1 MEEER
6 VLNLNY
12 DSPSEIRSLLEIM
25 GLGPRKKWS
34 QNFLINRGAREKL
47 VNSINLK
54 KDDNV
59 WEIGPGLG
67 AITRIL
73 LDKGVNLTT
82 FEIDPGY
89 IEYLIQSFKDD
100 NNFQIIKG
108 DVVKTWKSVFEQTGK
123 PVGVVGNLPFNA
135 ASAIIASFIEN
146 NSFPEQMAAI
156 VQSELADRITSKPST
171 KNYSS
176 FSILCQYSCEVK
188 DLGTLGS
195 GSFYP
200 KPNVS
205 SKIIRMLPHQKYSD
219 LIDQKLFFILVR
231 DCFSSR
237 RKTLQNN
244 LKNAAGRRLQKY
256 GSELLFDAFR
266 DAGIELSTRAEVLT
280 VDQFVSASNR
290 ISSLYIE
297 NVT

>member
-1 MEEER
+1 
-6 VLNLNY
+6 
-12 DSPSEIRSLLEIM
+12 LLAIM

-47 VNSINLK
+47 VNSISIEEG
-54 KDDNV
+54 DSI

-73 LDKGVNLTT
+73 LDRGVNLTT

-89 IEYLIQSFKDD
+89 IEYLNLSFKEDK
-100 NNFQIIKG
+100 NFTIVKG
-108 DVVKTWKSVFEQTGK
+108 DVIKTWKSVYEKEGK
-123 PVGVVGNLPFNA
+123 PAGVVGNLPYNA

-176 FSILCQYSCEVK
+176 FSILCQYACDVK
-188 DLGTLGS
+188 DMGTLGS

-205 SKIIRMLPHQKYSD
+205 SKIIRMVPHNRFEN

-256 GSELLFDAFR
+256 GSELLVKAFQSE
-266 DAGIELSTRAEVLT
+266 GIKLSARAEELT
-280 VDQFVSASNR
+280 VDQYVSIANR
-290 ISSLYIE
+290 ISLLYRE
-297 NVT
+297 NES

>member
-1 MEEER
+1 M
-6 VLNLNY
+6 
-12 DSPSEIRSLLEIM
+12 
-25 GLGPRKKWS
+25 
-34 QNFLINRGAREKL
+34 
-47 VNSINLK
+47 
-54 KDDNV
+54 
-59 WEIGPGLG
+59 G

-73 LDKGVNLTT
+73 LDRGVNLTT

-89 IEYLIQSFKDD
+89 IEYLNLSFKEDK
-100 NNFQIIKG
+100 NFSIVKG
-108 DVVKTWKSVFEQTGK
+108 DVIKTWKSVYEKEGK
-123 PVGVVGNLPFNA
+123 PAGVVGNLPYNA

-176 FSILCQYSCEVK
+176 FSILCQYACDVK
-188 DLGTLGS
+188 DMGTLGS

-205 SKIIRMLPHQKYSD
+205 SKIIRMVPHD
-219 LIDQKLFFILVR
+219 RFDNLIDQKLFFILIR

-256 GSELLFDAFR
+256 GSELLIEAFQSE
-266 DAGIELSTRAEVLT
+266 GIKLSARAEELT
-280 VDQFVSASNR
+280 VDQYVSIANR
-290 ISSLYIE
+290 ISLLYRE
-297 NVT
+297 NES